1 MVRRAGLPEEVNAP
15 EGRTRAA
22 IAGLVVEVA
31 MAIAYMVALAALTA
45 AVVWL

>member
-1 MVRRAGLPEEVNAP
+1 MVRHIVLPEAVNAP
-15 EGRTRAA
+15 EGRTREA